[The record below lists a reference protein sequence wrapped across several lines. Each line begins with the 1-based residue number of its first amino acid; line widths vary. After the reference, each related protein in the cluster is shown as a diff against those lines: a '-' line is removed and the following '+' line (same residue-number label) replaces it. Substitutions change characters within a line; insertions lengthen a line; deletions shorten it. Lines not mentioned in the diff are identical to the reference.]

1 MRIQHRAAA
10 ALFAIL
16 FTQAAFADSPL
27 QQSLRQS
34 IAKPVAAEAPTKE
47 VVVVLQLNPA
57 EGATREAA
65 DEHMEEIVSFLSK
78 QPGYVGGQ
86 FLRNINRANSP
97 RFVHVTR
104 WKSFDNW
111 EQLFVNPAV
120 VNELDRQSP
129 FIAGAASAFVEI
141 R

>member
-1 MRIQHRAAA
+1 M
-10 ALFAIL
+10 
-16 FTQAAFADSPL
+16 
-27 QQSLRQS
+27 
-34 IAKPVAAEAPTKE
+34 
-47 VVVVLQLNPA
+47 LQLNPA
-57 EGATREAA
+57 KGATREAA
-65 DEHMEEIVSFLSK
+65 DGHMEEIVSFLSK

-111 EQLFVNPAV
+111 EQLSVNPAV
-120 VNELDRQSP
+120 ISELDRQSP
-129 FIAGAASAFVEI
+129 FVAGEASAFVEI